1 MLQLIDKKY
10 KITIYL
16 ILLLTLSTISG
27 KFIENKKNFSFVE
40 KIKVD
45 IRGLSSK
52 ENQKIV
58 NKLDNI
64 LSQSIFNIDKQEI
77 KKILEKYN
85 IIEEYEVKKIYP
97 SIIKINIKPTKFI
110 ARISDQ
116 HQLLVGSNGKI
127 IKNQKYERDLPYI
140 FGKFKTKDFLIFKEN
155 VERSSFNF
163 SEFKMLYFFPL
174 NRWDI
179 LTTDGILIKLP
190 KENLIKSLNLAHKI
204 ISKDYLKNKNFIDL
218 RVSNQLIIK

>member
-16 ILLLTLSTISG
+16 ILLLTLSTTSG

-77 KKILEKYN
+77 K
-85 IIEEYEVKKIYP
+85 
-97 SIIKINIKPTKFI
+97 
-110 ARISDQ
+110 
-116 HQLLVGSNGKI
+116 
-127 IKNQKYERDLPYI
+127 
-140 FGKFKTKDFLIFKEN
+140 
-155 VERSSFNF
+155 RS
-163 SEFKMLYFFPL
+163 
-174 NRWDI
+174 
-179 LTTDGILIKLP
+179 
-190 KENLIKSLNLAHKI
+190 
-204 ISKDYLKNKNFIDL
+204 
-218 RVSNQLIIK
+218 